1 MSGTGPE
8 DPFQD
13 PELPGLV
20 AAALESRDA
29 GREVD
34 VVELCGARTDL
45 VEAVRASID
54 TGKRLGTMQ
63 GAAAGLDRFAGRTLL
78 ERYRLDRRLGAG
90 AMGVVYLGRDLELK
104 RDVAVKILRSALI
117 EAGEAEQRF
126 VREAEVLASLDH
138 PSVVRVF
145 DRGRTQ
151 DEDEHFLVMEF
162 VEGRTLQELLD
173 RRRSL
178 PFGGE
183 GSSWLRAALGPDAV
197 GALPDDGFLRLL
209 VRWGLG
215 LAGALQLAHD
225 RGVFHR
231 DVKPSNILV
240 GRDGIPRLADFGIAA
255 VGADRTITRE
265 GQPLGT
271 PAFTAPEVLD
281 EGSQPGPG
289 LDVYGLSATLYAAL
303 AGRPPYQGT
312 PSQVLARLAVKEPD
326 RLDRL
331 DRTLPRDLCAVVEK
345 GMARDPRARY
355 ASAADLAADL
365 RAFLDH
371 RPTKARPVSDVRRW
385 LRRARRS
392 RAVLGAVVASALI
405 LVGTLGRLAWLD
417 HEATVRAE
425 AFEGLRRIPPKLG
438 LAAPENR
445 RATSDEEFRAVLG
458 ALDEALRSRD
468 FLLPAGPLRAAY
480 LHDHGRVGEAAA
492 QARAVADAL
501 GTPYSAEL
509 ARRYAALPDDSN
521 DSFDLDLKGMPET
534 SSDADRYLAFLHAM
548 RVFDTAAAKGIL
560 AERGDEDETLPAL
573 REYELLFSLSRPR
586 EATPLVLEYEQQLGG
601 RTAMTADMLGLSLT
615 LQGDH
620 PSSHR
625 VYTDAL
631 VFAPHCYVLHEN
643 AATPAFHVEG
653 LAVAVDHCR
662 AAVEMRPDALQPRK
676 SIVLFE
682 LLEGRCHDALDEWER
697 MPATD
702 VARWRSERA
711 YLRACIHTV
720 ESVGAKARGELDASR
735 QEAAL
740 AAERFAEA
748 EAEGKA
754 VRDSA
759 YYGLALGLGREEP
772 AQSLDALSDWA
783 AGEPLNSARI
793 EALTRAVAEGDRAPS
808 LAALQRFLSALDAA
822 LERERPF
829 ELERFEAKL
838 RAADPPD

>member
-1 MSGTGPE
+1 
-8 DPFQD
+8 
-13 PELPGLV
+13 
-20 AAALESRDA
+20 
-29 GREVD
+29 
-34 VVELCGARTDL
+34 
-45 VEAVRASID
+45 
-54 TGKRLGTMQ
+54 

-78 ERYRLDRRLGAG
+78 DRYRLERRLGAG

-151 DEDEHFLVMEF
+151 DEDELFLVMEF

-183 GSSWLRAALGPDAV
+183 GSSWLRAALGSDAV
-197 GALPDDGFLRLL
+197 QSLPDDGFLRLL
-209 VRWGLG
+209 VRWALD

-240 GRDGIPRLADFGIAA
+240 GRDGVPRLADFGIAA
-255 VGADRTITRE
+255 VGADSTITRE

-271 PAFTAPEVLD
+271 PAFTAPEVLE

-331 DRTLPRDLCAVVEK
+331 DRSLPRDLCAVVEK

-355 ASAADLAADL
+355 ASAAELAGDL

-385 LRRARRS
+385 LQRARRS
-392 RAVLGAVVASALI
+392 RAVLGAAVASLLI
-405 LVGTLGRLAWLD
+405 LVGTLGRLAWLS

-445 RATSDEEFRAVLG
+445 RSTSDREFRAVLG

-480 LHDHGRVGEAAA
+480 LHDHGRAREAAA

-501 GTPYSAEL
+501 GTRYSDEL
-509 ARRYAALPDDSN
+509 ARRYAALPEDSS
-521 DSFDLDLKGMPET
+521 DSFDLDLEGMPGT
-534 SSDADRYLAFLHAM
+534 ATDADRYLAFLHAM
-548 RVFDTAAAKGIL
+548 
-560 AERGDEDETLPAL
+560 
-573 REYELLFSLSRPR
+573 
-586 EATPLVLEYEQQLGG
+586 
-601 RTAMTADMLGLSLT
+601 
-615 LQGDH
+615 
-620 PSSHR
+620 
-625 VYTDAL
+625 
-631 VFAPHCYVLHEN
+631 
-643 AATPAFHVEG
+643 
-653 LAVAVDHCR
+653 
-662 AAVEMRPDALQPRK
+662 
-676 SIVLFE
+676 
-682 LLEGRCHDALDEWER
+682 
-697 MPATD
+697 
-702 VARWRSERA
+702 
-711 YLRACIHTV
+711 
-720 ESVGAKARGELDASR
+720 
-735 QEAAL
+735 
-740 AAERFAEA
+740 
-748 EAEGKA
+748 
-754 VRDSA
+754 
-759 YYGLALGLGREEP
+759 
-772 AQSLDALSDWA
+772 
-783 AGEPLNSARI
+783 
-793 EALTRAVAEGDRAPS
+793 
-808 LAALQRFLSALDAA
+808 
-822 LERERPF
+822 
-829 ELERFEAKL
+829 
-838 RAADPPD
+838 